1 MIKDDIQNIVA
12 ISKFQ
17 AESIIKPVEKVLTV
31 YKQFVC
37 VLVLLNILLC
47 GVFVYYIKT
56 NAETTLAVTK
66 TFTYSTN
73 KVTKGYSNAQ
83 RSDVRV
89 D

>member
-1 MIKDDIQNIVA
+1 MIKETLQDIIA
-12 ISKFQ
+12 ISKYQ

-56 NAETTLAVTK
+56 NTEATIAVTK
-66 TFTYSTN
+66 TFTYSIN
-73 KVTKGYSNAQ
+73 KVTRGFSDAQ
-83 RSDVRV
+83 RSDVGM